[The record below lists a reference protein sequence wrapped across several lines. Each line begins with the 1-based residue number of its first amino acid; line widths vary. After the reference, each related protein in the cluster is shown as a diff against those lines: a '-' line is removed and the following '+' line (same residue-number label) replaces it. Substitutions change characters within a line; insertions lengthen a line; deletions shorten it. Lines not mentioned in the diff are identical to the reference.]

1 MSNQVEIDVVL
12 SGAEEAKRGLG
23 GIGETAGAMADK
35 FQTENEKL
43 GEGLGNITGN
53 VDDLMGSVGE
63 LGSVVSDLGKGGATS
78 FMALIP
84 AIGAVAGA
92 GFALYE
98 TFTLISGSAEEAEKR
113 TEAMAAAASDL
124 ESKLEALAE
133 KGVVPT
139 TQALDDFIRSNLKA
153 QFSKELLQV
162 AVEKLKDQFEDLIV
176 AEENAV
182 KARAGQES
190 LAVALEGGLRGVS
203 GLTIANEELAEATEE
218 YNKKLAPVVAL
229 HEKLLPTLDAAAKKE
244 QALEEGSAEA
254 TLSRVRESIALV
266 ETLRLRQ
273 AEIHLTEKQLKLQ
286 AVRITALK
294 ETALLTANKN
304 KDDAKALNL
313 QEEKLKDQL
322 KEFNQLDQID
332 SLKKKRIAVL
342 NAEESKSSKRS
353 IQRVDTRRIKELA
366 LERQKQ
372 ADLKTLRHL
381 ELQEMKA
388 NGANAITLLNERY
401 KDELIATEGNL
412 EKLLI
417 ANKRYELALNSIRAE
432 SSEAEK
438 KRIEDEAVLKAQQ
451 REHARMFAY
460 DSLDFDLQ
468 LMSDG
473 IDKELALLEMRY
485 AKERELAAKTANEKN
500 ELDRREAAER
510 AQIIGKNNN
519 DIIEMVGE
527 FTGSYGL
534 GLAEAAYQSLL
545 FGESFTASVGQMLV
559 ALGQQAAVQSLIEA
573 AKGTAALF
581 MPGMQ
586 AQAAGF
592 FKSSAMFAGAAA
604 VAGVTG
610 KAMGGGSSGGGGG
623 GSPSGAP
630 VEAPAPQREIA
641 EQSPMVFNINF
652 GGAVIYDTQR
662 AAEQAMADRIT
673 TLQNT
678 SRRGSPRRR

>member
-63 LGSVVSDLGKGGATS
+63 LGSVVTDLGKGGATS
-78 FMALIP
+78 FMALVP
-84 AIGAVAGA
+84 AIGAVVGA

-139 TQALDDFIRSNLKA
+139 TKALDDFIRSNLKA
-153 QFSKELLQV
+153 QFSKELLQI
-162 AVEKLKDQFEDLIV
+162 AVEKLKDQFEDLII
-176 AEENAV
+176 AEENV
-182 KARAGQES
+182 QKARKGDEGF
-190 LAVALEGGLRGVS
+190 LTALEGGVRGVS
-203 GLTIANEELAEATEE
+203 AIKIANEELAEATEA
-218 YNKKLAPVVAL
+218 YNKKLKPVVEL

-254 TLSRVRESIALV
+254 TLSRVKESIALV
-266 ETLRLRQ
+266 ESLRLRQ
-273 AEIHLTEKQLKLQ
+273 AEIDLTEQALQLQ
-286 AVRITALK
+286 AIKITALK
-294 ETALLTANKN
+294 ETALLTAEEN
-304 KDDAKALNL
+304 KDDAKALL
-313 QEEKLKDQL
+313 AQEKKLKEEL
-322 KEFNQLDQID
+322 KGFNQSKQID
-332 SLKKKRIAVL
+332 DLKKKRIKILEA
-342 NAEESKSSKRS
+342 AESKSAKRS
-353 IQRVDTRRIKELA
+353 IKRADTRRIKELA
-366 LERQKQ
+366 LERQRQ
-372 ADLKTLRHL
+372 ADLKALRQL
-381 ELQEMKA
+381 ELQEMQA
-388 NGANAITLLNERY
+388 NGASALTLLNERY
-401 KDELIATEGNL
+401 KDELIASEGNH

-438 KRIEDEAVLKAQQ
+438 KRIEDETALKAQQ
-451 REHARMFAY
+451 REHASMIAY
-460 DSLDFDLQ
+460 DSLEFDLE

-485 AKERELAAKTANEKN
+485 AKERELAAKTSTEKN

-510 AQIIGKNNN
+510 AQIIGKNNS

-527 FTGSYGL
+527 FTASYGA

-623 GSPSGAP
+623 SPSGAP
-630 VEAPAPQREIA
+630 VEAPAPQRETA
-641 EQSPMVFNINF
+641 EQAPMVFNVNF
-652 GGAVIYDTQR
+652 AGAVIYDTQR

-678 SRRGSPRRR
+678 ARRGAPRRR